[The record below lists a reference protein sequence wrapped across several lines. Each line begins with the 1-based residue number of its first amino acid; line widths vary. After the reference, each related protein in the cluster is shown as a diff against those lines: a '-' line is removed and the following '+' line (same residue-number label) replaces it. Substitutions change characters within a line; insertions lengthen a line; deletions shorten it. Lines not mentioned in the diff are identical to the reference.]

1 MRATFHLVPAAV
13 WAAADPTSAYL
24 AASLATEGFV
34 HCTDGA
40 VELLATANR
49 HYRLDRRPF
58 LVLSLDLDLI
68 QAPWTVEDAA
78 GIYPHI
84 HGPVDR
90 QAIVTMAPLMR
101 ADDGKF
107 LAIGSQHPWPAHR

>member
-49 HYRLDRRPF
+49 HYRVDPRSF
-58 LVLSLDLDLI
+58 VVLSLDLDLI
-68 QAPWTVEDAA
+68 QARWTVEDPAA
-78 GIYPHI
+78 IYPHI
-84 HGPVDR
+84 HGPVDW
-90 QAIVTMAPLMR
+90 QAITGVAPLVR
-101 ADDGKF
+101 AVDGAF
-107 LAIGSQHPWPAHR
+107 VAIGSWLPS